1 MGSILLEGMEFFAF
15 HGCFK
20 EEQVIGGKFVVNLE
34 LCNGVSRAE
43 ETDRLQDTIDYVKVY
58 RLVKKEME
66 IKSHLLEHVA
76 RRILDAV
83 ENTFPEVTEI
93 RLSISKL
100 NPPVGGK
107 VQRISYKTHRT
118 H

>member
-1 MGSILLEGMEFFAF
+1 MSSILLEGMEFFAF

-20 EEQVIGGKFVVNLE
+20 EEQVIGSKFVVNLE

-43 ETDRLQDTIDYVKVY
+43 VSDRLLDTIDYVKVY

-83 ENTFPEVTEI
+83 EKTFPEVTEI
-93 RLSISKL
+93 SLSISKL

-107 VQRISYKTHRT
+107 VQRISYRTLRT